1 MVTNNKLDRN
11 IRGML
16 DLIQANGGTVRIK
29 HVKAPSVANAHAEG
43 ITQHY
48 IFGLYF
54 DQLDTMT
61 PIVSSA
67 SWIPRSEE
75 FQIKPQFFNQRAL
88 AQGGIDERTT
98 RGLSCWARYAAGFTV
113 VEITVGEDKFYGRAI
128 CSLQD
133 RWNSNIG
140 TVKALSMAFDD
151 ALVSGHDLGTAWAQY
166 LGRRSAARAEKLLSL
181 AQHLQE
187 VAA

>member
-1 MVTNNKLDRN
+1 MATNNKLDRN

-16 DLIQANGGTVRIK
+16 DLVKANGGAVRIK
-29 HVKAPSVANAHAEG
+29 HVKAPSVANASAEG
-43 ITQHY
+43 LQRHY
-48 IFGLYF
+48 IFGLFF
-54 DQLDTMT
+54 DQLDSLIPT
-61 PIVSSA
+61 VSRA
-67 SWIPRSEE
+67 SWVPKADE
-75 FQIKPQFFNQRAL
+75 FEVNPQFFNQRAI
-88 AQGGIDERTT
+88 AEGGIDERTA

-140 TVKALSMAFDD
+140 TVKAISMAFDD
-151 ALVSGHDLGTAWAQY
+151 ALVSGHALGTAWAQY
-166 LGRRSAARAEKLLSL
+166 LGRRSTARAEKLLSL
-181 AQHLQE
+181 AQNLQE